1 VRQAVDGP
9 PELAERWRS
18 RPCALDCL
26 PVRPAD
32 GKPNGGLQAISHFM
46 EASVPE
52 AERERAGEVLVRIL
66 NGVLFELAQLS
77 REQAGLKPLEPTSR
91 PRPS

>member
-1 VRQAVDGP
+1 MDR
-9 PELAERWRS
+9 PELAS
-18 RPCALDCL
+18 AGAVGPAGAGLFAGT
-26 PVRPAD
+26 PAAD
-32 GKPNGGLQAISHFM
+32 GKPNGGLQAISQFM

-52 AERERAGEVLVRIL
+52 AERERAGEVLMRIL